1 MLDKTGLE
9 KIRIN
14 LVDGQG
20 VVIEK
25 EHLQNKSDR
34 YYFQATQQMQPG
46 QVYLSAMD
54 LNIENG
60 AIEEPHK
67 PTLRFS
73 TPLQDAQGNPT
84 DVLVINYLA
93 KGMLVRFRQLMNERV
108 DQQGMLLDSQGYWL
122 SNHERSNEWG
132 ADLGHPDHNFAQLFP
147 DVWPVVAA
155 NKSGILKTKHG
166 IFRYQSIE
174 PLNFLASQP
183 AHFRMKHHAL
193 ITDESYVNTDW
204 KLVVFLPR
212 AVIDAHSLLNQPL
225 GRIVAALIVLLLAG
239 LAFLG
244 AYISV
249 QKKLR
254 LQEEQKVRE
263 LLKQQ
268 ATIDALTG
276 IRNRRSFYE
285 AGGAELKRAL
295 RYQEPLAAL
304 MLDADHF
311 KKINDTYGHAVG
323 DLVLKDLALVIKQ
336 TLREVD
342 VLGRVGGEE
351 FAVILSH
358 MSASGAVEVAE
369 RLRLKIA
376 QRTVALPSGDS
387 IGFSVSIGVALLDY
401 SEKHLSDLF
410 KKADI
415 ALYKAKKQGRN
426 QVVQY
431 TPGMLQ

>member
-183 AHFRMKHHAL
+183 AHFRMKHHTL

-239 LAFLG
+239 LAFHG
-244 AYISV
+244 
-249 QKKLR
+249 
-254 LQEEQKVRE
+254 
-263 LLKQQ
+263 
-268 ATIDALTG
+268 
-276 IRNRRSFYE
+276 
-285 AGGAELKRAL
+285 
-295 RYQEPLAAL
+295 
-304 MLDADHF
+304 
-311 KKINDTYGHAVG
+311 
-323 DLVLKDLALVIKQ
+323 
-336 TLREVD
+336 
-342 VLGRVGGEE
+342 
-351 FAVILSH
+351 
-358 MSASGAVEVAE
+358 E
-369 RLRLKIA
+369 RLDTRAKSKTSRVN
-376 QRTVALPSGDS
+376 QTVAT
-387 IGFSVSIGVALLDY
+387 V
-401 SEKHLSDLF
+401 EKQHR
-410 KKADI
+410 AD
-415 ALYKAKKQGRN
+415 K
-426 QVVQY
+426 
-431 TPGMLQ
+431 P